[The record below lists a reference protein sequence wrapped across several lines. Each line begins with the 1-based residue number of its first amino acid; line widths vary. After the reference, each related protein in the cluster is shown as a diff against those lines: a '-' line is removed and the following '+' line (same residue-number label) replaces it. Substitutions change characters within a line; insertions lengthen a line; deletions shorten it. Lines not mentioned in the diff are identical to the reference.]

1 MAERSHTHVYS
12 RSALTVWRAV
22 PLCCNAMLA
31 QRMRAQR
38 ASHTAA
44 RAEYHTLACPRS
56 SARPSNHHIWSDIGL
71 ATQTTKTVVRGARGT
86 CLQTTCEGRFQC
98 VLGTTHRDRH
108 HATGVV
114 ALARVS
120 SPSRRNYE
128 ITASSVNLAEFVI
141 VNPRSSLNRCFRR
154 RAIQNISL
162 TRPPANHFRRSSKC
176 VHQGH
181 VAICASSATHT
192 ATQTAQHGQPAHMA
206 RFGTLPSG
214 GAPVDEDASSYG
226 ASQSEVAVGAE

>member
-128 ITASSVNLAEFVI
+128 ITASSGNQQKEPRLAPSPPLRYFAPGAPSVQEFCT
-141 VNPRSSLNRCFRR
+141 NAGLGSHTSLGGVVVCCTSFLAHGTECHWQR
-154 RAIQNISL
+154 RAQS
-162 TRPPANHFRRSSKC
+162 
-176 VHQGH
+176 
-181 VAICASSATHT
+181 
-192 ATQTAQHGQPAHMA
+192 
-206 RFGTLPSG
+206 
-214 GAPVDEDASSYG
+214 G
-226 ASQSEVAVGAE
+226 ASRSK

>member
-128 ITASSVNLAEFVI
+128 ITASSGISSVNYLSLGRPGETLLA
-141 VNPRSSLNRCFRR
+141 
-154 RAIQNISL
+154 RAE
-162 TRPPANHFRRSSKC
+162 TPPPATARPRP
-176 VHQGH
+176 
-181 VAICASSATHT
+181 ATVKSY
-192 ATQTAQHGQPAHMA
+192 QK
-206 RFGTLPSG
+206 L
-214 GAPVDEDASSYG
+214 YG
-226 ASQSEVAVGAE
+226 AAR

>member
-71 ATQTTKTVVRGARGT
+71 ATQTMEPVVRGARGT
-86 CLQTTCEGRFQC
+86 CLQTGRE
-98 VLGTTHRDRH
+98 
-108 HATGVV
+108 V
-114 ALARVS
+114 ALDVS
-120 SPSRRNYE
+120 SLGDHTERGHQPGV
-128 ITASSVNLAEFVI
+128 A
-141 VNPRSSLNRCFRR
+141 
-154 RAIQNISL
+154 
-162 TRPPANHFRRSSKC
+162 TR
-176 VHQGH
+176 
-181 VAICASSATHT
+181 
-192 ATQTAQHGQPAHMA
+192 
-206 RFGTLPSG
+206 
-214 GAPVDEDASSYG
+214 
-226 ASQSEVAVGAE
+226 

>member
-128 ITASSVNLAEFVI
+128 ITASSKAPISYIYQPAQSATIVAVLAGPLALAAVVHMTEMHGTAASHG
-141 VNPRSSLNRCFRR
+141 RAASRR
-154 RAIQNISL
+154 R
-162 TRPPANHFRRSSKC
+162 R
-176 VHQGH
+176 
-181 VAICASSATHT
+181 
-192 ATQTAQHGQPAHMA
+192 QPA
-206 RFGTLPSG
+206 
-214 GAPVDEDASSYG
+214 
-226 ASQSEVAVGAE
+226 

>member
-128 ITASSVNLAEFVI
+128 ITASSKLSTTRRWAIVVPAHTRLGRSRGPGGVRPKGRALARDPCDSGVGALASA
-141 VNPRSSLNRCFRR
+141 VSSL
-154 RAIQNISL
+154 SL
-162 TRPPANHFRRSSKC
+162 TS
-176 VHQGH
+176 
-181 VAICASSATHT
+181 ASI
-192 ATQTAQHGQPAHMA
+192 
-206 RFGTLPSG
+206 
-214 GAPVDEDASSYG
+214 
-226 ASQSEVAVGAE
+226 EVG

>member
-128 ITASSVNLAEFVI
+128 ITASYEKRGPWAD
-141 VNPRSSLNRCFRR
+141 RGTTYWRR
-154 RAIQNISL
+154 GGGRL
-162 TRPPANHFRRSSKC
+162 GVT
-176 VHQGH
+176 
-181 VAICASSATHT
+181 CARKG
-192 ATQTAQHGQPAHMA
+192 HGQHRAQ
-206 RFGTLPSG
+206 RC
-214 GAPVDEDASSYG
+214 
-226 ASQSEVAVGAE
+226 AVRRNKLCMKKMGLYIQYR

>member
-128 ITASSVNLAEFVI
+128 ITASYVI
-141 VNPRSSLNRCFRR
+141 ILKTTFEKNELYSTLGKTAASRHARAPPNPQPQRCR
-154 RAIQNISL
+154 
-162 TRPPANHFRRSSKC
+162 
-176 VHQGH
+176 G
-181 VAICASSATHT
+181 
-192 ATQTAQHGQPAHMA
+192 
-206 RFGTLPSG
+206 
-214 GAPVDEDASSYG
+214 
-226 ASQSEVAVGAE
+226 

>member
-128 ITASSVNLAEFVI
+128 ITAYGPLICKVNHWTAATGLESAE
-141 VNPRSSLNRCFRR
+141 P
-154 RAIQNISL
+154 APAPP
-162 TRPPANHFRRSSKC
+162 PPATVASC
-176 VHQGH
+176 QGT
-181 VAICASSATHT
+181 SA
-192 ATQTAQHGQPAHMA
+192 QP
-206 RFGTLPSG
+206 P
-214 GAPVDEDASSYG
+214 
-226 ASQSEVAVGAE
+226 